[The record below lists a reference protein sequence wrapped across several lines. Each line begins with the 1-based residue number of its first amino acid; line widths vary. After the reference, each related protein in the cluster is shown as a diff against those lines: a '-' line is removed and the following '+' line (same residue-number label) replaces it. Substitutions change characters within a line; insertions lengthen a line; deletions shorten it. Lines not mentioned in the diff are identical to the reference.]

1 MWWKM
6 KSVILLR
13 DPENPEEERLWSR
26 FQDVTKRVND
36 PKAGADGSMAY
47 SIAYQQLVR
56 AGLVQQIKK
65 KYR

>member
-1 MWWKM
+1 M

-13 DPENPEEERLWSR
+13 DPQTEEEKHLWTK
-26 FQDVTKRVND
+26 FEALTKRVND

>member
-1 MWWKM
+1 M

-13 DPENPEEERLWSR
+13 DPETPEEERLWNK
-26 FQDVTKRVND
+26 FQDMVKRVND

-56 AGLVQQIKK
+56 VGLVQNIKR